1 LASNKNILIA
11 KIDATANE
19 VPGVN
24 IKGFPTIKYYAGNK
38 KSEAPIDYEGER
50 EEAGIISWLKE
61 KATHPWVDVKEVKD
75 DL

>member
-1 LASNKNILIA
+1 MIIA

-24 IKGFPTIKYYAGNK
+24 IRGFPTIKFFPGNN
-38 KSEAPIDYEGER
+38 KSNPVEFDGER
-50 EEAGIISWLKE
+50 TEEGIISWLKDHVSHEWVEPQE
-61 KATHPWVDVKEVKD
+61 KIE